1 MSKEI
6 FRKEIDQIM
15 ETITEQWNIIRA
27 YEGKIP
33 LIEMDIF
40 MSNIRKLYDDLYLLD
55 KLNKTPGFDP
65 DKIRSQITREPSIIF
80 ETGIK
85 TKPVSEELQSE
96 VPEPE
101 LKVKEVVP
109 EPELAADE
117 PEIFHEPAIIA
128 ESELKEEEFSTP
140 ETEIRAEIEFQ
151 ISEPVSPEEFYQQE
165 ISSEPSSSKSQG
177 EPEYKP
183 VEIEIAE
190 PRKPAPTP
198 PTDLFGNPTPTLADK
213 FQAERKSVKD
223 QLTTN
228 GNDNSLGNRM
238 QQSQISDLK
247 AAIGINDKFL
257 FINEL
262 FKGDLAGYNRA
273 IENLNNCQSRDEAMK
288 RLHEM
293 RMQFN
298 WSDNSSSFTRLSNF
312 LMRRYV
318 S

>member
-15 ETITEQWNIIRA
+15 ETIAEQWNIIRA

-85 TKPVSEELQSE
+85 PKTVFEEPQLE
-96 VPEPE
+96 EPE
-101 LKVKEVVP
+101 SKVKEVVP
-109 EPELAADE
+109 EPEPAADV

-128 ESELKEEEFSTP
+128 ESELKEEEFSTS
-140 ETEIRAEIEFQ
+140 ETKIRSEIEFQ
-151 ISEPVSPEEFYQQE
+151 VSEPVIPEEFHQQE
-165 ISSEPSSSKSQG
+165 IPSDTSSAKVQD

-298 WSDNSSSFTRLSNF
+298 WSDNSSSFMRLSNF

>member
-15 ETITEQWNIIRA
+15 ETIAEQWNIIRA

-85 TKPVSEELQSE
+85 PKPVFEEPESEE
-96 VPEPE
+96 PES
-101 LKVKEVVP
+101 KVKEVVP
-109 EPELAADE
+109 EPEPAAFE
-117 PEIFHEPAIIA
+117 PEIFPEPAIIA
-128 ESELKEEEFSTP
+128 ESELKEKEFSTS
-140 ETEIRAEIEFQ
+140 ETEIRSEIEFQ
-151 ISEPVSPEEFYQQE
+151 ISEPVTLEEFHQQE
-165 ISSEPSSSKSQG
+165 ISSEPRSLKVQD

-190 PRKPAPTP
+190 PRKPVPTP

-223 QLTTN
+223 QLTPN

-298 WSDNSSSFTRLSNF
+298 WSDNSNSFTRLSNF